1 VGPRR
6 TLRPIFG
13 FRILQSAT
21 WPEIFLT
28 KVLPMRLLEC
38 VPNISEGRD
47 REKITSLAEEVGK
60 HRRVKLLDCSSD
72 KDHHRSVYTFIG
84 EPEAVREAAFSFT
97 MKALDLIDMRE
108 HKGGHP
114 RLGAVDVI
122 PFVPIQGVEM
132 GEAIQIA
139 REFGKGL
146 GKRGIPVFYYEEA
159 ATRPE
164 RKDLPSIRKGEYE
177 GLAEKM
183 KDPQWKPDE
192 GPDRFNPKFGA
203 TVVGA
208 RFPLVAYN
216 INLKTKDLPLA
227 QEIARKI
234 RFKDGGFPHVRAMG
248 VDLKE
253 RGMVQV
259 SMNLTDYRVT
269 GIPKVYEFI
278 KEEALKKGIEIEGS
292 EIVGLIPLGALEGVG
307 QYYLKCQPF
316 SVRQVIEQRV
326 LEFE

>member
-1 VGPRR
+1 
-6 TLRPIFG
+6 
-13 FRILQSAT
+13 
-21 WPEIFLT
+21 
-28 KVLPMRLLEC
+28 MRLLEC

-47 REKITSLAEEVGK
+47 REKITSLAEEVRK

>member
-1 VGPRR
+1 
-6 TLRPIFG
+6 
-13 FRILQSAT
+13 
-21 WPEIFLT
+21 
-28 KVLPMRLLEC
+28 MRLLEC

-122 PFVPIQGVEM
+122 PFVPIQGLEM
-132 GEAIQIA
+132 GEAVQIA